1 MSNKR
6 TRVMEEE
13 EKTTPDDAAGVA
25 LTQEQQ
31 RLAALEVELAN
42 AKAEEEKWSGLV
54 SLAILEDAPKEKK
67 EEYKGERSH
76 WERKV
81 DKLERQIAELKRESL
96 GKLNFLGKNQP
107 FS

>member
-1 MSNKR
+1 
-6 TRVMEEE
+6 ME
-13 EKTTPDDAAGVA
+13 KAAGVA

-54 SLAILEDAPKEKK
+54 SSAILEDAPKEKK
-67 EEYKGERSH
+67 EEYKEREGH
-76 WERKV
+76 WEGKV
-81 DKLERQIAELKRESL
+81 REIKAEIAELKRESL
-96 GKLNFLGKNQP
+96 GKFYFIGKNQP